1 VKKVLIGLV
10 AVVVGIVAALLI
22 APSFIDWNQYKG
34 EITAQAKAFTG
45 RALAID
51 GDLKATI
58 LPAPA
63 VVVEGIRLANA
74 EGAGTADMVRLKSV
88 EVRVA
93 LGPLLGGRVQ
103 VETVKLVDPVIH
115 IEKLADGRWN
125 FDFATEEEAAPR
137 TAAPEGASAD
147 SPVALQLDRLLI
159 ENGVFVYRDAAA
171 GVEERIDGLDAR
183 FAVAS
188 LEGPYEAEGTLTA
201 RGIPLT
207 FDIAVGKVIEWRT
220 MPFKAS
226 VSTERGAARVEVGG
240 TLSGLADEPRF
251 NGQFEVA
258 AGNLAGLIRAVAK
271 GPLPGIVGQAVSI
284 KGTVSASTTAAES
297 EQLELQFGDATGTAK
312 ASATYGDELSAA
324 VDIALNRVDIDSWLA
339 LAPGDAASAPS
350 ATPDDSAS
358 VAASGAATAATGFEI
373 PSDIVVSVGLTV
385 EAATFRGGVI
395 R

>member
-188 LEGPYEAEGTLTA
+188 LEGTVRSRRDADGA
-201 RGIPLT
+201 GHSADVRHCRRQGHRMA
-207 FDIAVGKVIEWRT
+207 DDAVQG
-220 MPFKAS
+220 
-226 VSTERGAARVEVGG
+226 
-240 TLSGLADEPRF
+240 
-251 NGQFEVA
+251 
-258 AGNLAGLIRAVAK
+258 
-271 GPLPGIVGQAVSI
+271 
-284 KGTVSASTTAAES
+284 
-297 EQLELQFGDATGTAK
+297 
-312 ASATYGDELSAA
+312 
-324 VDIALNRVDIDSWLA
+324 
-339 LAPGDAASAPS
+339 
-350 ATPDDSAS
+350 
-358 VAASGAATAATGFEI
+358 
-373 PSDIVVSVGLTV
+373 VGLHR
-385 EAATFRGGVI
+385 ARCCAGGGG
-395 R
+395 RHAEWPGR